1 MALENNALANNVK
14 ITKLKYGHTK
24 CYLLHGTSKSLLIDT
39 DWSGK
44 LPAFYHALGEKSLRA
59 QDINYLLITH
69 YHPDH
74 MGIAANLTNIGIK
87 LIVMDCQ
94 QNYIHQSDHI
104 FYKDN
109 DSSFQPIDD
118 QKVKV
123 IKSNQSREFL
133 ASCGIPGAIIST
145 PGHTNDSISLI
156 LDNGDAFV
164 GDLYPQN
171 QVPLYNNPVLTNSW
185 QKLQDNGA
193 SLIHFAHYADESIT
207 SNR

>member
-1 MALENNALANNVK
+1 MIK
-14 ITKLKYGHTK
+14 I
-24 CYLLHGTSKSLLIDT
+24 
-39 DWSGK
+39 
-44 LPAFYHALGEKSLRA
+44 
-59 QDINYLLITH
+59 
-69 YHPDH
+69 
-74 MGIAANLTNIGIK
+74 
-87 LIVMDCQ
+87 
-94 QNYIHQSDHI
+94 
-104 FYKDN
+104 
-109 DSSFQPIDD
+109 
-118 QKVKV
+118 
-123 IKSNQSREFL
+123 NQSPEFL

-156 LDNGDAFV
+156 LDNGDTFV